1 MTPRRFALIVVLAA
15 IAGVIGLRA
24 CTTTAPHKADAA
36 RQATTIAG
44 AHVSGP
50 IGPTGTT
57 NGVPQGWRHDRGGA
71 RAAAIGYVALTGDI
85 ARAGFITRHDM
96 VTQLATGSYGS
107 TLADLTNRQIND
119 LLFQLGQTQADP
131 TALIWLETPLTAR
144 LVSVDAARA
153 RVDVWSV
160 FVLGAPNAG
169 PPRQAWRTVTVDLA
183 WEDSDWKVAAW
194 TARSGPTP
202 ALAPEAD
209 VSSVAQ
215 LAGPAGWPAVTTLG
229 RH

>member
-1 MTPRRFALIVVLAA
+1 MKPRLFAFLAVAA
-15 IAGVIGLRA
+15 IAGVLGLRA
-24 CTTTAPHKADAA
+24 CTANGARTHATHPAA
-36 RQATTIAG
+36 TIG
-44 AHVSGP
+44 KVHVSGP
-50 IGPTGTT
+50 VGPTRTT
-57 NGVPQGWRHDRGGA
+57 NGVPQGWRHDGGGA
-71 RAAAIGYVALTGDI
+71 RAAAVGYVALTGDI

-107 TLADLTNRQIND
+107 TLADLTNRQMND
-119 LLFQLGQTQADP
+119 LLYQLGQTQTDP

-144 LVSVDAARA
+144 LVSADATHA

-183 WEDSDWKVAAW
+183 WEDNDWKVAVW

-209 VSSVAQ
+209 IATVGQ
-215 LAGPAGWPAVTTLG
+215 LGGPAGWSAATTMG
-229 RH
+229 GH